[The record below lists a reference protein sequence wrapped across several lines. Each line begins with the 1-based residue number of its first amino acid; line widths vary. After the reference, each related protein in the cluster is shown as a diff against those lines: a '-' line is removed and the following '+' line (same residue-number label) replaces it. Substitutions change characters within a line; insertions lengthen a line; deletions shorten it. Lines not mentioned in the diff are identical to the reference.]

1 MTEKVQFF
9 SSETN
14 RFYQLFPTKTAP
26 TLKISGVPMHRHTH
40 VDPLTDTEFKIKALK
55 PHGLVLDT
63 CTGLGYTS
71 IYASREPKVKKV
83 TTVEKD
89 ENVLKIAGMNE
100 FSNDLFSN
108 PKIEIV
114 QGDVFEKIKSF
125 PSNHFDS
132 ILHDPPTFIMATE
145 LYSLKFYAELYR
157 VLKPKSRLWHYCP
170 EPGKLSGKKPLREK
184 IKKNL
189 EEVGFRKTIFDV
201 QSFGIVAEKQKNF

>member
-1 MTEKVQFF
+1 MVEKIQFF

-40 VDPLTDTEFKIKALK
+40 VDPLTDTELKIKALK

-63 CTGLGYTS
+63 CTGLGYTA
-71 IYASREPKVKKV
+71 IYSAREPKVTKV
-83 TTVEKD
+83 ITVEKD

-114 QGDVFEKIKSF
+114 QANVFEKIKEF
-125 PSNHFDS
+125 PSKHFDS
-132 ILHDPPTFIMATE
+132 IIHDPPTFIMATE

-157 VLKPKSRLWHYCP
+157 VLKPKSKLWHYCP
-170 EPGKLSGKKPLREK
+170 EPGKLSGKKPLRDK
-184 IKKNL
+184 VKRNL
-189 EEVGFRKTIFDV
+189 EETGFRKVVFDV
-201 QSFGIVAEKQKNF
+201 QSFGLLAEK

>member
-9 SSETN
+9 SSDTQ

-40 VDPLTDTEFKIKALK
+40 VDPLTDTTLKIQALRPK
-55 PHGLVLDT
+55 GTVLDT
-63 CTGLGYTS
+63 CTGLGYTA
-71 IYASREPKVKKV
+71 IYSAKEPKVEKV
-83 TTVEKD
+83 ITVEKD

-100 FSNDLFSN
+100 FSKDLFGN
-108 PKIEIV
+108 PKIEII
-114 QGDVFEKIKSF
+114 QGDVFEKIKEF
-125 PSNHFDS
+125 PKNYFDS

-145 LYSLKFYAELYR
+145 LYSLKFYAELHR
-157 VLKPKSRLWHYCP
+157 VLKPKSKLWHYCP

-189 EEVGFRKTIFDV
+189 EEVGFRKTVFDV
-201 QSFGIVAEKQKNF
+201 ESFGIVCEKK

>member
-40 VDPLTDTEFKIKALK
+40 VDPLTDTTLKIKALR

-63 CTGLGYTS
+63 CTGLGYTA
-71 IYASREPKVKKV
+71 IYSAKEPKVEKV
-83 TTVEKD
+83 ITVEKD

-100 FSNDLFSN
+100 FSKDLFGN
-108 PKIEIV
+108 PKIEII
-114 QGDVFEKIKSF
+114 QGDVFEKIKEF
-125 PSNHFDS
+125 PARYFDC

-145 LYSLKFYAELYR
+145 LYSLGFYRELYR
-157 VLKPKSRLWHYCP
+157 VLKPKSRIWHYCP
-170 EPGKLSGKKPLREK
+170 
-184 IKKNL
+184 
-189 EEVGFRKTIFDV
+189 
-201 QSFGIVAEKQKNF
+201 